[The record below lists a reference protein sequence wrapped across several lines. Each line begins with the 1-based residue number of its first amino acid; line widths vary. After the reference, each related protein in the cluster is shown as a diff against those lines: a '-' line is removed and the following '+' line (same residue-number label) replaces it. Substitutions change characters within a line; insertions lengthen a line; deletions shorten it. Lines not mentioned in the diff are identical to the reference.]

1 MTESFDTSPMPDPN
15 PPVMPDPDIG
25 APTDP
30 FNPNAPHTTPLPE
43 PGLPGEE
50 GSLAPELTEPEL
62 TEPEPIDNILTEK
75 IEDTATDEAVDEE
88 GALDTEIEDTATDEA
103 VDEEGALDT
112 ETARVAEARGLIE
125 IAQTKAKAKA
135 KQSKRSAKGSST

>member
-1 MTESFDTSPMPDPN
+1 
-15 PPVMPDPDIG
+15 MPDPDIG

-88 GALDTEIEDTATDEA
+88 GALDTE
-103 VDEEGALDT
+103 
-112 ETARVAEARGLIE
+112 TARVAEARGLIE
-125 IAQTKAKAKA
+125 IAQTKAKAKP

>member
-88 GALDTEIEDTATDEA
+88 GALDTE
-103 VDEEGALDT
+103 
-112 ETARVAEARGLIE
+112 TARVAEARGLIE
-125 IAQTKAKAKA
+125 IAQTKAKAKP

>member
-50 GSLAPELTEPEL
+50 GSLLQNTTPVPDRLTPQSL
-62 TEPEPIDNILTEK
+62 RNTFISLPLAIG
-75 IEDTATDEAVDEE
+75 EDVSYVMA
-88 GALDTEIEDTATDEA
+88 
-103 VDEEGALDT
+103 
-112 ETARVAEARGLIE
+112 
-125 IAQTKAKAKA
+125 
-135 KQSKRSAKGSST
+135 RSATRTGRHSQSTPG